1 MKKHTGR
8 NNLGKEKAV
17 MIASSVLILG
27 ALTVTG
33 IYVRKEDQKA
43 EDNGYSIDL
52 ESLEQSAEEIP
63 EEELIIVGDDD
74 LDVDPDALE
83 ADSGSVD
90 ESI

>member
-52 ESLEQSAEEIP
+52 NLWNKVLRKFRRRS
-63 EEELIIVGDDD
+63 
-74 LDVDPDALE
+74 
-83 ADSGSVD
+83 
-90 ESI
+90 